1 MARQTRPEIMRYCP
15 ECGAELGERV
25 VHGRTRPACPRCR
38 FVHYANPKVAVGVI
52 VARDDEVL
60 LCRRDIDPGRGR
72 WSFPSG
78 YVDAGEPVEVAARRE
93 VLEETGLE
101 VELSRLVGVYDS
113 PNRPVVYIVYAGRI
127 VGGEASAREEVQEVG
142 YFGLEALP
150 ELAFEHDGQVLADW
164 RQGRV
169 AR

>member
-15 ECGAELGERV
+15 ECGAELSERV
-25 VHGRTRPACPRCR
+25 VHGRPRPACPRCR

-52 VARDDEVL
+52 VARDGQVL
-60 LCRRDIDPGRGR
+60 LCRRDIDPGRGL

-78 YVDAGEPVEVAARRE
+78 YVDAGEPVKVAARRE

-101 VELSRLVGVYDS
+101 VEIDRLVGVYDS

-127 VGGEASAREEVQEVG
+127 VGGELRAREEVQEVG

-150 ELAFEHDGQVLADW
+150 ELAFEHDGRILADW
-164 RQGRV
+164 RQGGTT
-169 AR
+169 